1 MLIHEM
7 SRKNKPQGP
16 CRRYHKVRKFNLCW
30 HTHVVA
36 SLLYQPEEKSHS
48 NEQKIFF
55 FGCILMIP
63 SLLFSKND
71 LFSLIYILC
80 AQVFLIAKDFGAR
93 PAYLFANFHPERVLG
108 VVTMGVPYLPP
119 GPATF
124 DKHLPEGFYI
134 SRWRV

>member
-1 MLIHEM
+1 MKCPVRINHKDPAIDIIKLENLIFVGTPMLLLLFFTSQKRNHILM
-7 SRKNKPQGP
+7 SKR
-16 CRRYHKVRKFNLCW
+16 FF
-30 HTHVVA
+30 
-36 SLLYQPEEKSHS
+36 
-48 NEQKIFF
+48 FF

-71 LFSLIYILC
+71 LFSLIYTLC

-93 PAYLFANFHPERVLG
+93 PAYIFANFHPERVLG